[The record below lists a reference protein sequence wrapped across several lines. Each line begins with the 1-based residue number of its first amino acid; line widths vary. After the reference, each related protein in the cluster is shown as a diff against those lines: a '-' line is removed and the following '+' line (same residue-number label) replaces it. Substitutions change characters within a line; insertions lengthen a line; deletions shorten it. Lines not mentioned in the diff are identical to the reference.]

1 MKSKNTH
8 IFDTAKDNDEDP
20 KSPKLIHKNSE
31 ATKRDEIMD
40 KNGNVVTDSKGPNTR
55 EDEDKVKLARRPSQ
69 VNPVPKPWWCDLELN
84 IPQPQLR
91 FFQNISL
98 FTNSFSSSSSWLLL
112 FLIYPE
118 L

>member
-1 MKSKNTH
+1 MFRKTKDFKAKFISKSLELEKTKNNENNDVKSKNTH

-31 ATKRDEIMD
+31 ATKRNEIMD

-69 VNPVPKPWWCDLELN
+69 VKL
-84 IPQPQLR
+84 
-91 FFQNISL
+91 
-98 FTNSFSSSSSWLLL
+98 SSSPGGVIWN
-112 FLIYPE
+112 
-118 L
+118 

>member
-1 MKSKNTH
+1 MFKETKDFKAKFISKVLELEKTKNNENNDVKSKNTH

-31 ATKRDEIMD
+31 ATKRNEIMD

-84 IPQPQLR
+84 
-91 FFQNISL
+91 
-98 FTNSFSSSSSWLLL
+98 TSFV
-112 FLIYPE
+112 
-118 L
+118 